1 MKKKL
6 MAVALA
12 TIIAVMAVAGASLAW
27 LKDTTDPVVNTFT
40 EGKVDIDLYEHKYED
55 GALTSD
61 VIRNGGNSY
70 KMVPGA
76 TFDKDPTVEVIDG
89 SEACWLFVKI
99 EEVNNVDT
107 FLEYAYI
114 TGADGWA
121 LLEKST
127 INNVPTIIIYREV
140 SAEEA
145 SAGDSYQILVGNE
158 VSVKTSVEMKDME
171 TIATNGQPQLKFTA
185 YAIQSDY
192 IVDANGVACTTAAEA
207 WALIGAN

>member
-27 LKDTTDPVVNTFT
+27 LKDTTGPVTNTFT
-40 EGKVDIDLYEHKYED
+40 EGKVDIDLYETE
-55 GALTSD
+55 
-61 VIRNGGNSY
+61 NSTHVMSKTY
-70 KMVPGA
+70 KMVPGKVLP
-76 TFDKDPTVEVIDG
+76 KDPTVEVIDG

-114 TGADGWA
+114 TGEDGWT
-121 LLEKST
+121 LLEEST

-145 SAGDSYQILVGNE
+145 SAGESYQILVGNE
-158 VSVKTSVEMKDME
+158 VSVKTSVEMTDME

>member
-27 LKDTTDPVVNTFT
+27 LKDTTGPVTNTFT
-40 EGKVDIDLYEHKYED
+40 EGKVDIDLYETE
-55 GALTSD
+55 
-61 VIRNGGNSY
+61 NSTHVMSKTY
-70 KMVPGA
+70 KMVPGKVLP
-76 TFDKDPTVEVIDG
+76 KDPTVEVIAG

-107 FLEYAYI
+107 FLEYDYI
-114 TGADGWA
+114 TGKDGWTF
-121 LLEKST
+121 LEEST

-140 SAEEA
+140 TAEEA